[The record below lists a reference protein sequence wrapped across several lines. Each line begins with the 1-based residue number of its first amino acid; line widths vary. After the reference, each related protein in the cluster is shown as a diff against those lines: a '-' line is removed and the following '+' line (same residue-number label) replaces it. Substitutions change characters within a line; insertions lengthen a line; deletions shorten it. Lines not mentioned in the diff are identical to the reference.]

1 MKLLLDE
8 QLPRTLIKSLPEN
21 IEASTVQSEGWGSI
35 TNGALLKLAF
45 KRGFDALL
53 SADKNIV
60 SQHNEATLFYRW

>member
-8 QLPRTLIKSLPEN
+8 QLPRTLIKMLPEN
-21 IEASTVQSEGWGSI
+21 IDASTVQSEGWGTV

-45 KRGFDALL
+45 ERGFDALL

-60 SQHNEATLFYRW
+60 SQHIMSIIEIK